1 MATVLIVD
9 DELSIRRMLGYMLRK
24 TNHTVLA
31 ASGGKEALE
40 KLATYPVNVLLLDLA
55 MPEIGG
61 MAVLKQLRTSPTYRE
76 LPVIVL
82 TAAANETQRV
92 AALEAGADKFLNKLS
107 QPDDLLRAI
116 DDVLHKAA

>member
-24 TNHTVLA
+24 TEHTVLA
-31 ASGGKEALE
+31 ASGGEEAME

-61 MAVLKQLRTSPTYRE
+61 MAVLKALRTSPTYRD
-76 LPVIVL
+76 LPIIVL
-82 TAAANETQRV
+82 TAAANETQRI
-92 AALEAGADKFLNKLS
+92 AALKAGADKFLNKLS
-107 QPDDLLRAI
+107 RPDDLLSAI
-116 DDVLHKAA
+116 DEVLHKTA